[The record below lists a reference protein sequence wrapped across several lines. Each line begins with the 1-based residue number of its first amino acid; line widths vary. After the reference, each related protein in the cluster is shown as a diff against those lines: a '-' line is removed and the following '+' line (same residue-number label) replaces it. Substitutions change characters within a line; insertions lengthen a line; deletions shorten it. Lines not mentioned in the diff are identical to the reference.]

1 MKLCRRIL
9 TVMTIVLAAVMVA
22 CSNKEAKRTST
33 PTPSPTIGA
42 RWMCQE
48 CGRANDGDVCTNCGA
63 PKPPRTTLT
72 PPPTPPPTPTPT
84 PTIGVRWM
92 CQECGR
98 ANDGDVCTNCGA
110 QKPPKRT
117 PTPAPVWVCPFC
129 NHETDGERYCLYC
142 GAERKAYYGTM
153 EQLSANRE
161 LQAFLHPKTELLP
174 LGTMPDMG
182 EFGRMVREYGIE
194 VEYAEEEIAENE
206 VFLGKILPRLQE
218 LDRAMGNRQYLP
230 SVGGILSVIQEKGVP
245 RVETSRGVSYSSNG
259 IVSCTIDGTWEWEET
274 KQFASYEE
282 GKAYAESP
290 WLADPKA
297 YVDWSVNSSTNTFT
311 ITYRIVDIVGVTFNL
326 VTGEELRLADFFP
339 EGFDYIPYL
348 NNKIAEKMQYQFRFS
363 DYEYRQNGKVV
374 PLRNERYIET
384 AEYDGGVAFAGITGE
399 EPFFLVYGEI
409 CFPGL
414 WAGGLISVD
423 LPEQVCY
430 LSAEEKTSCPVKGYS
445 CNPLYGINL
454 SQYDTSGARSEV
466 PVGELKLSQH
476 GETVNVTVW
485 RGSHSEDWDL
495 GAGAQDRRG
504 TFEKLFT
511 DEALV
516 NYAKQWIDK
525 QWKKESDQYGNDYTL
540 RNITFIRAWAY
551 PGGYTLVLLQ
561 HKDGQYAAYGMQEST
576 FWVKDGKII
585 PWEELFDVS
594 AEELVLELLLNLR
607 YENRNGA
614 EVLDKEKAATA
625 AKVLVKYVQFSPR
638 YRFETMYG
646 WSLDDYGSEL
656 PVEYRLYD
664 RTDKTVP
671 QEDRAQIP
679 ATLYEQGFSLSDP
692 NVLLRHLRMYKGF
705 PFE

>member
-9 TVMTIVLAAVMVA
+9 TVMAIVFAAATVA

-33 PTPSPTIGA
+33 PTPSPAIEA
-42 RWMCQE
+42 RWVCQE
-48 CGRANDGDVCTNCGA
+48 CGRANDDEVCTNCGA
-63 PKPPRTTLT
+63 PKPPRATL
-72 PPPTPPPTPTPT
+72 TPTPT

-117 PTPAPVWVCPFC
+117 PVPVWVCPFC
-129 NHETDGERYCLYC
+129 NQETDGEQYCLYC
-142 GAERKAYYGTM
+142 GAERTPYYGTM

-182 EFGRMVREYGIE
+182 EFGRMVREYALE
-194 VEYAEEEIAENE
+194 VEYHYEEITKSD
-206 VFLGKILPRLQE
+206 VYLDKIMPRLQE
-218 LDRAMGNRQYLP
+218 LERAMGNRQYLP
-230 SVGGILSVIQEKGVP
+230 SVGGILSVIKEKGVP
-245 RVETSRGVSYSSNG
+245 NVESSWGISYNSNG
-259 IVSCTIDGTWEWEET
+259 IASYTVWGTWEWVET
-274 KQFASYEE
+274 RQFASEEE
-282 GKAYAESP
+282 GRAYVESP
-290 WLADPKA
+290 WIADPKA
-297 YVDWSVNSSTNTFT
+297 EVSWEADDWDTITFT
-311 ITYRIVDIVGVTFNL
+311 IKYRITDTVGVTFNL
-326 VTGEELRLADFFP
+326 VTGEELELGDLFP
-339 EGFDYIPYL
+339 KGFDYISYL
-348 NNKIAEKMQYQFRFS
+348 NGKIAEKMQYQFRFS

-374 PLRNERYIET
+374 PLRNERYIEA
-384 AEYDGGVAFAGITGE
+384 AEYDGGVAFAGLTGE
-399 EPFFLVYGEI
+399 EPFYFEYDGTL

-414 WAGGLISVD
+414 WAGGVIAVE
-423 LPEQVCY
+423 LPEPVCY
-430 LSAEEKTSCPVKGYS
+430 ISGEENLPFSVATYT
-445 CNPLYGINL
+445 CNPLYGIDL
-454 SQYDTSGARSEV
+454 SEYDTNGARSEV
-466 PVGELKLSQH
+466 PLGEVKLSQH
-476 GETVNVTVW
+476 GETGNVTVW
-485 RGSHSEDWDL
+485 RGSYTEEM
-495 GAGAQDRRG
+495 GAFGGVQREKEP
-504 TFEKLFT
+504 FEKLFT

-540 RNITFIRAWAY
+540 RNITFIRAWVY
-551 PGGYTLVLLQ
+551 PGGYTQVLLQ
-561 HKDGQYAAYGMQEST
+561 HNDGQDAAYGMQEST

-607 YENRNGA
+607 YGNRNGA
-614 EVLDKEKAATA
+614 EALDKEKAATA

-638 YRFETMYG
+638 YCFETMYG
-646 WSLDDYGSEL
+646 WSLDDYGSAL
-656 PVEYRLYD
+656 PVEYRLCD

-679 ATLYEQGFSLSDP
+679 ATLYEQGGFSLSDP